1 MNNLTGL
8 NLSGQTYL
16 KYLDCSNNLI
26 SGININNCYNLT
38 GLNLKNNN
46 LSGELNLSE
55 FKNLTQIDVSNNRLS
70 GINVTG
76 LNKLTT
82 FQADNNRITGLDFF
96 GATNVKIIS
105 ASGNSMTRYSNIIDN
120 MTGLVAVNLAGNN
133 LINPGTLLFWLTGY
147 YGTEVFAAGI
157 FKL

>member
-26 SGININNCYNLT
+26 SGINLNSCSNITGLYMQNNALTGQLNLT
-38 GLNLKNNN
+38 
-46 LSGELNLSE
+46 E
-55 FKNLTQIDVSNNRLS
+55 FKNLNEINVSNNSLS

-82 FQADNNRITGLDFF
+82 FKADNNNITGLDFF
-96 GATNVKIIS
+96 GTTNVQIIS
-105 ASGNSMTRYSNIIDN
+105 ASGNSMTGYSNIINN

-133 LINPGTLLFWLTGY
+133 LVNPGTLLFWLTGY
-147 YGTEVFAAGI
+147 YGLEVFISGI